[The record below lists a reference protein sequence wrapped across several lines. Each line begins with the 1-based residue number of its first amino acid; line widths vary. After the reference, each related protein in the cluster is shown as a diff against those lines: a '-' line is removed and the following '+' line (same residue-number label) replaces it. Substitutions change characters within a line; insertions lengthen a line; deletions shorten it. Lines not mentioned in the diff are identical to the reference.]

1 MRIAI
6 ISDVHGNYPA
16 LVKVIEDA
24 VANKVDKFIFA
35 GDYIFDLPFSNEVVR
50 LLMKLENAHI
60 IKGNKENYLKNLA
73 NDNQDNWTFDQ
84 FAVVYQTFRELTPDV
99 YNFLINLDDECHIEI
114 TPGFSVYAAHF
125 PVNIKLTPKL
135 ALLGSANYRKRML
148 EKSFTHEQFL
158 TEFNNLL
165 NCDELKSQINKI
177 NADVIIFGHNHL
189 QAYGYCGD
197 KLIINPGSCGQPLE
211 FDPTAPYTIL
221 EITDGGFNV
230 TEKRVAYDIESMINQ
245 AKKSAMYEKGRI
257 WGELVFLATRT
268 GRDYFGVFFEIAH
281 KIALSKN
288 EKGAFFSNST
298 WDEAYQVF
306 INRKQT

>member
-1 MRIAI
+1 
-6 ISDVHGNYPA
+6 
-16 LVKVIEDA
+16 
-24 VANKVDKFIFA
+24 
-35 GDYIFDLPFSNEVVR
+35 
-50 LLMKLENAHI
+50 
-60 IKGNKENYLKNLA
+60 
-73 NDNQDNWTFDQ
+73 
-84 FAVVYQTFRELTPDV
+84 
-99 YNFLINLDDECHIEI
+99 
-114 TPGFSVYAAHF
+114 
-125 PVNIKLTPKL
+125 
-135 ALLGSANYRKRML
+135 
-148 EKSFTHEQFL
+148 
-158 TEFNNLL
+158 
-165 NCDELKSQINKI
+165 
-177 NADVIIFGHNHL
+177 L

-245 AKKSAMYEKGRI
+245 AKKSAMYEKGKI
-257 WGELVFLATRT
+257 WSELVFLATRT

-306 INRKQT
+306 INRK